1 MARFKQVLSIMM
13 TAVALIAL
21 MIVSGTAA
29 AATKLPVVVS
39 FSILSDI
46 VSNIGRDH
54 VSISTLVGPDEDA
67 HVYAPTPK
75 DVRTLS
81 RAKVVVI
88 NGLGF
93 EGWIE
98 RLTDAANYKGALVVA
113 SDGIQTRH
121 RPDGGDEGSGTKHA
135 AHRLDPHAWQ
145 DPSNVIVYSRNIVAA
160 LSKADPANAAAYKNN
175 GDDYIGALVALD
187 SWAQAQFAQIPDA
200 RRNVITSHDAFEYFG
215 AHFKVRFL
223 APQGVS
229 TESEPSARDVAMLI
243 RQIRQEHSKALFF
256 ENMSNPKLL
265 QQISDEVGVKPG
277 GKLYADALSQANGN
291 APTYLRMMRFNV
303 AQIMERLKQD

>member
-1 MARFKQVLSIMM
+1 MMRFKQFFSMMMAVVVL
-13 TAVALIAL
+13 T
-21 MIVSGTAA
+21 IVVSPAS
-29 AATKLPVVVS
+29 AATKMPVVVS

-46 VSNIGRDH
+46 VSNVGRDH
-54 VSISTLVGPDEDA
+54 ISISTLVGPDEDA

-75 DVRTLS
+75 DVRTLAQ
-81 RAKVVVI
+81 AKVVVI

-98 RLTDAANYKGALVVA
+98 RLADAANYKGALVVA
-113 SDGIQTRH
+113 SDGIKVRQRS
-121 RPDGGDEGSGTKHA
+121 DGGDA
-135 AHRLDPHAWQ
+135 AHHLDPHAWQ
-145 DPSNVIVYSRNIVAA
+145 DPANVMVYIRNIVAA
-160 LSKADPANAAAYKNN
+160 LSKADPANATAYKNN
-175 GDDYIGALVALD
+175 GAEYTRSLVALD
-187 SWAQAQFAQIPDA
+187 NWAQAQFAQIPDA

-229 TESEPSARDVAMLI
+229 TESEPSAKDVAMLI
-243 RQIRQEHSKALFF
+243 RQIREEHSKALFF

-277 GKLYADALSQANGN
+277 GKLYADALSQANGD

-303 AQIMERLKQD
+303 AQIMDRLKLE

>member
-1 MARFKQVLSIMM
+1 MRFKQFLSMM
-13 TAVALIAL
+13 MAAVIVT
-21 MIVSGTAA
+21 IVSSSAS
-29 AATKLPVVVS
+29 AATKMPVVVS

-46 VSNIGRDH
+46 VSNIGREH
-54 VSISTLVGPDEDA
+54 ISISTLVGPDEDA

-75 DVRTLS
+75 DVRTLAQ
-81 RAKVVVI
+81 AKVVVI

-98 RLTDAANYKGALVVA
+98 RLADAANYKGAVVVV
-113 SDGIQTRH
+113 SNGITARQ
-121 RPDGGDEGSGTKHA
+121 RPDGGDAGH
-135 AHRLDPHAWQ
+135 HLDPHAWQ
-145 DPSNVIVYSRNIVAA
+145 DPANVMVYIRNIVAA
-160 LSKADPANAAAYKNN
+160 LSKADPANATAYKNN
-175 GDDYIGALVALD
+175 GAEYTRALVALD
-187 SWAQAQFAQIPDA
+187 NWAQAQFAQIPDA

-243 RQIRQEHSKALFF
+243 RQIREEHSKALFF

-277 GKLYADALSQANGN
+277 GKLYADALSQANGD

-303 AQIMERLKQD
+303 AQIMDRLKQE